1 MRKRALGAIDQRRDA
16 LIALS
21 LAIHRTPEL
30 GYQEREASLRL
41 TEFLEG
47 DGFKVARG
55 YRGVETAY
63 RGDAKGKTEGA
74 RVSRSSPNTTRSP
87 TSGTAAGTTSS
98 R

>member
-1 MRKRALGAIDQRRDA
+1 MPDLQRVRKRALDAIDQRRDA
-16 LIALS
+16 LVALS
-21 LAIHRTPEL
+21 LAIHAKPEL

-47 DGFKVARG
+47 DGFG
-55 YRGVETAY
+55 
-63 RGDAKGKTEGA
+63 
-74 RVSRSSPNTTRSP
+74 SRSSPNTTRSP